1 VRFFNTKNQMEKV
14 FVSGG
19 TGYIAL
25 HCIKQLIEQGYLVK
39 TSLRSL
45 DKVDNLLKCLL
56 RHVDCTGKIE
66 FCELN
71 LLSDNG
77 WNEAIQ
83 GCDYVL
89 HVASPVIIGRVDVD
103 ELVKPALGGLQR
115 CLKAAVKNKV
125 KRFVMTSSFAAIY
138 GNGKSE
144 FNDDDWTDLSNEELF
159 PYEISKTKAE
169 MFLWEYINSLDKD
182 ERIEVCAINP
192 VLVVGPSLSDSV
204 SISNRIAIKKMLNGS
219 IPFNPKL
226 SVSVVDVKDVAW
238 AHIKAMKEKNAV
250 GKRFLLSE
258 KTVWFSDISNI
269 LYNNGFK
276 KVPRYTAPNWLIK
289 FLSIFISSLRMA
301 VERLG
306 EKEVLHTNNA
316 RNILKWDP
324 KGVDQAIVGSAKQLH
339 DLKVL

>member
-1 VRFFNTKNQMEKV
+1 MEKV

-19 TGYIAL
+19 SGYIAL
-25 HCIKQLIEQGYLVK
+25 HCIKQLLEQGYLIK

-45 DKVDNLLKCLL
+45 SKADSLLKSLSK
-56 RHVDCTGKIE
+56 HVNCDGKIE

-71 LLSDNG
+71 LLNDKG
-77 WNEAIQ
+77 WNESIK

-89 HVASPVIIGRVDVD
+89 HVASPVIPGRVDVD

-144 FNDDDWTDLSNEELF
+144 FNDNDWTDLSNEELF

-169 MFLWEYINSLDKD
+169 LFLWEYIESLDDSEK
-182 ERIEVCAINP
+182 IEVCAINP
-192 VLVVGPSLSDSV
+192 VLVVGPSLSDSI
-204 SISNRIAIKKMLNGS
+204 SISNKIAIKKMLNGS

-238 AHIKAMKEKNAV
+238 AHIKAMKEKNAA
-250 GKRFLLSE
+250 GHRFLLSE
-258 KTVWFSDISNI
+258 KTMWFSDISNI
-269 LYNNGFK
+269 LYENGFK

-289 FLSIFISSLRMA
+289 VLSLFISSLRMA

-306 EKEVLHTNNA
+306 EKEILHANNA
-316 RNILKWDP
+316 RNILKWEP
-324 KGVDQAIVGSAKQLH
+324 NTVDQAIVGSAKQLR
-339 DLKVL
+339 DLNAL

>member
-1 VRFFNTKNQMEKV
+1 MEKV

-19 TGYIAL
+19 SGYIAL

-45 DKVDNLLKCLL
+45 DKVDNLLKCLS
-56 RHVDCTGKIE
+56 RHVNCKDKVE

-77 WNEAIQ
+77 WDEAIQ

-144 FNDDDWTDLSNEELF
+144 FNDNDWTDLSNEELF

-169 MFLWEYINSLDKD
+169 LFLWEYIESLDDSEK
-182 ERIEVCAINP
+182 IEVCAINP
-192 VLVVGPSLSDSV
+192 VLVVGPSLSDSI
-204 SISNRIAIKKMLNGS
+204 SISNKIAIKKMLNGS

-238 AHIKAMKEKNAV
+238 
-250 GKRFLLSE
+250 
-258 KTVWFSDISNI
+258 
-269 LYNNGFK
+269 
-276 KVPRYTAPNWLIK
+276 P
-289 FLSIFISSLRMA
+289 
-301 VERLG
+301 
-306 EKEVLHTNNA
+306 
-316 RNILKWDP
+316 ILK
-324 KGVDQAIVGSAKQLH
+324 Q
-339 DLKVL
+339 

>member
-1 VRFFNTKNQMEKV
+1 MEKV

-19 TGYIAL
+19 SGYIAL

-45 DKVDNLLKCLL
+45 NKVDNLLNCLS

-71 LLSDNG
+71 LLNDEG
-77 WNEAIQ
+77 WSESIK
-83 GCDYVL
+83 GCNYVL
-89 HVASPVIIGRVDVD
+89 HVASPVIPGRAEVD

-115 CLKAAVKNKV
+115 CLKAAVENKV

-144 FNDDDWTDLSNEELF
+144 FNDDDWTDLTNEKLF

-169 MFLWEYINSLDKD
+169 LFLWEHINSLDKS

-204 SISNRIAIKKMLNGS
+204 SISNRIAIKKLLTGS
-219 IPFNPKL
+219 IPFNPKISISL
-226 SVSVVDVKDVAW
+226 VDVKDVAL
-238 AHIKAMKEKNAV
+238 AHIRAMKEKNAA

-258 KTVWFSDISNI
+258 KTIWCSDISNI
-269 LYNNGFK
+269 LYDNGFK

-301 VERLG
+301 VEKLG
-306 EKEVLHTNNA
+306 KKEVLHTNNA
-316 RNILKWDP
+316 RNILKLNP
-324 KGVDQAIVGSAKQLH
+324 KGVDQAIVSSAKQLH
-339 DLKVL
+339 DLKLV

>member
-1 VRFFNTKNQMEKV
+1 M
-14 FVSGG
+14 
-19 TGYIAL
+19 
-25 HCIKQLIEQGYLVK
+25 
-39 TSLRSL
+39 
-45 DKVDNLLKCLL
+45 
-56 RHVDCTGKIE
+56 
-66 FCELN
+66 
-71 LLSDNG
+71 
-77 WNEAIQ
+77 
-83 GCDYVL
+83 

-144 FNDDDWTDLSNEELF
+144 FNDNDWTDLSNEELF

-169 MFLWEYINSLDKD
+169 LFLWEYIESLNDSEK
-182 ERIEVCAINP
+182 IEVCAINP

-204 SISNRIAIKKMLNGS
+204 SISNKIAIKKMINGS

-238 AHIKAMKEKNAV
+238 AHIKAMKEKNAA
-250 GKRFLLSE
+250 GNRFLLSE
-258 KTVWFSDISNI
+258 KTMWLSDISNI
-269 LYNNGFK
+269 LYENGFK

-289 FLSIFISSLRMA
+289 LLSIFTGSLRMA

-306 EKEVLHTNNA
+306 EKEILHTNNA
-316 RNILKWDP
+316 RNILKWEP
-324 KGVDQAIVGSAKQLH
+324 NTVDQAIVGSAKQLR
-339 DLKVL
+339 DLNAL

>member
-1 VRFFNTKNQMEKV
+1 MEKV

-45 DKVDNLLKCLL
+45 DKVDNLLKCLS
-56 RHVDCTGKIE
+56 RHVDCKAKIE

-169 MFLWEYINSLDKD
+169 MFLWEYIENLNDSEK
-182 ERIEVCAINP
+182 IEVCAINP
-192 VLVVGPSLSDSV
+192 VLVIGPSLSNSV
-204 SISNRIAIKKMLNGS
+204 S
-219 IPFNPKL
+219 
-226 SVSVVDVKDVAW
+226 D
-238 AHIKAMKEKNAV
+238 
-250 GKRFLLSE
+250 
-258 KTVWFSDISNI
+258 TVCI
-269 LYNNGFK
+269 
-276 KVPRYTAPNWLIK
+276 
-289 FLSIFISSLRMA
+289 
-301 VERLG
+301 
-306 EKEVLHTNNA
+306 VLA
-316 RNILKWDP
+316 R
-324 KGVDQAIVGSAKQLH
+324 SF
-339 DLKVL
+339 